1 MGPRGSAIEIPE
13 GKTFDQQKL
22 PKRRF
27 FLHAYDTL
35 DDMGPRTRRL
45 SDILRYAWD
54 YSEQG
59 TRQNFLDYAQLLD
72 RLYGSRSIGK
82 KWALAKETDWN
93 SLLNRSSRDFGL
105 TQKEVDALVELHE
118 AGGDLSKVSRKALET
133 LPVRDPK
140 IQALHREGWQILT
153 GRASNHPSVQQH
165 ARIHDPITGESTP
178 VGPATSYWPHQPVKL
193 DTKLV
198 LSEANLRHIYEERG
212 YSKSM
217 DFEVFKRQFE
227 KWSQSDDADIRLRR
241 YAGIENPRFLNMR
254 RDADAHGRTVA
265 ESLRYYGYET
275 DPLRVSLRH
284 NLYALKRATFLE
296 HGQELEKLMAS
307 LRDEYGMGSPEYR
320 WIKQVL
326 ERTQGISSREDML
339 RTNSKA
345 WEIAQSILYPS
356 FLKAS
361 WLQNFMLQ
369 PNFVYMQT
377 GIKPIAEAVFRRY
390 GKMLGLTDDDILKSA
405 ERSGASFPSFMS
417 KYHQPDGA
425 WEQYN
430 KTANELNFFNM
441 SDSATRTM
449 AGEVYIPHAEAL
461 ARRWWK
467 DPANKK
473 WQAALREGN
482 INPNELYTR
491 MSASPRNTGDAEGVP
506 PIPQEYLMRYAQTQA
521 NRAMGRTG
529 IRSLPN

>member
-1 MGPRGSAIEIPE
+1 
-13 GKTFDQQKL
+13 
-22 PKRRF
+22 
-27 FLHAYDTL
+27 
-35 DDMGPRTRRL
+35 
-45 SDILRYAWD
+45 
-54 YSEQG
+54 
-59 TRQNFLDYAQLLD
+59 
-72 RLYGSRSIGK
+72 
-82 KWALAKETDWN
+82 
-93 SLLNRSSRDFGL
+93 
-105 TQKEVDALVELHE
+105 
-118 AGGDLSKVSRKALET
+118 
-133 LPVRDPK
+133 
-140 IQALHREGWQILT
+140 
-153 GRASNHPSVQQH
+153 
-165 ARIHDPITGESTP
+165 
-178 VGPATSYWPHQPVKL
+178 
-193 DTKLV
+193 
-198 LSEANLRHIYEERG
+198 
-212 YSKSM
+212 
-217 DFEVFKRQFE
+217 
-227 KWSQSDDADIRLRR
+227 
-241 YAGIENPRFLNMR
+241 MR

-491 MSASPRNTGDAEGVP
+491 MSASPRNTWDAEGVP

-529 IRSLPN
+529 IRSLPNYMAGEGDIHRVFMMLHRQIASNEGVFWRNISNAPSFAEGLKRGLRAVFGAELAGTMYQGTINWIMGNGFFDVNEPLAKSFGNNKEAAFFVKSLLLGLGTFTAGIIMSGLNMHAGNYGGMTYGLLSPPAATFVDEFAQKLAKGQTVDAAMRLQPSQTLDVIHRRQKKDEQRRNKAGLPGSSFGSSLGIGLNQ